1 MKNVAGENVKMI
13 FIVLL
18 SILILIV
25 LNEFSYKYN
34 KNVKLI
40 KMKFSKNFYKKKKQK
55 KQILFTLLLFLNS

>member
-18 SILILIV
+18 NILILIV

-40 KMKFSKNFYKKKKQK
+40 KMKFSKNFFLKKKKKSK
-55 KQILFTLLLFLNS
+55 KNKYYLLY